1 MRGVLHFFGLSHH
14 YVSFFW
20 ITIGLLAIPLL
31 HKKGMVFS
39 HKLYF
44 FLTAEAI
51 LWGLLSGVI
60 LDLVVYNLLMAQS
73 SLTGHL
79 LSDLA
84 LAIGAGL
91 FEELFFRVGLTSLLI
106 LGFSKIFS
114 WRPMALFMSILIASF
129 LFSLA
134 HYTGSGGDQFT
145 LYSFMF
151 RFFAGF
157 WFTTLYAVRGFAVV
171 ALTHA
176 FYDIF
181 IILG

>member
-1 MRGVLHFFGLSHH
+1 MGLSHH

-20 ITIGLLAIPLL
+20 ITLGLVALPLL
-31 HKKGMVFS
+31 YHHEANPKVKT
-39 HKLYF
+39 F
-44 FLTAEAI
+44 FWLTGEAMI
-51 LWGLLSGVI
+51 WGLLSGFI
-60 LDLVVYNLLMAQS
+60 INGFIQQLLFAQGR
-73 SLTGHL
+73 LTGSL
-79 LSDLA
+79 ISDLA

-106 LGFSKIFS
+106 LGFQQIFKIKWIS
-114 WRPMALFMSILIASF
+114 LLVSITVASF

-134 HYTGSGGDQFT
+134 HYTGSAGDAFN
-145 LYSFMF
+145 LYSFTF

-157 WFTTLYAVRGFAVV
+157 WFTALYASRGFAVT
-171 ALTHA
+171 ALAHA